1 MLSVYASSLP
11 SAPLRFAS
19 GVVPAHPA
27 CVPGRGLWGVP
38 PPGFG
43 GGRFARR
50 SPRLWGVPWRRRFA
64 RPFASAIAPAPPLVL
79 LFLFVWGCVV
89 ASFGTVVVVPC
100 ASLWACAYRCVRPP
114 LRFASPPPAGGT
126 QAYHR
131 RYNLI
136 SHFVTASP
144 EGKPFELLSAF
155 GGLI

>member
-19 GVVPAHPA
+19 GVVPARPA
-27 CVPGRGLWGVP
+27 CVPGRGGGTA

-50 SPRLWGVPWRRRFA
+50 SPRLWGVPWRRRFT

-89 ASFGTVVVVPC
+89 ASFGAVVVVPC

-114 LRFASPPPAGGT
+114 LRFASPPPAGG
-126 QAYHR
+126 HK
-131 RYNLI
+131 RYRTLVLHLI
-136 SHFVTASP
+136 RLGFADPPSP
-144 EGKPFELLSAF
+144 QGEGLNPK
-155 GGLI
+155 GL